1 MARLRGAL
9 ASHAP
14 AGVKINSEILE
25 GTVELEFIEYLQK
38 HRIRMVAVGTH
49 GPGVLARLLGSSA
62 AVILHDPSYSV
73 LACPPPPAGDR
84 ARLQLQATDTVSLPR
99 QDEWAGLL
107 AEVSTRNAGRTVS
120 LEIDDPDLGAQVQAV
135 GLRLAGAAYDPH
147 DKQVELMLE
156 NAPHSTHH
164 LTHTVGY
171 VKKVALLGG
180 ADGRDRALEI
190 HQQHGSTILTFSL
203 A

>member
-1 MARLRGAL
+1 MGA
-9 ASHAP
+9 STP
-14 AGVKINSEILE
+14 
-25 GTVELEFIEYLQK
+25 
-38 HRIRMVAVGTH
+38 
-49 GPGVLARLLGSSA
+49 
-62 AVILHDPSYSV
+62 
-73 LACPPPPAGDR
+73 
-84 ARLQLQATDTVSLPR
+84 
-99 QDEWAGLL
+99 
-107 AEVSTRNAGRTVS
+107 EVSTRNAGRTVS
-120 LEIDDPDLGAQVQAV
+120 LEINDPDLGAQVQAV

-147 DKQVELMLE
+147 DKQVELTLE